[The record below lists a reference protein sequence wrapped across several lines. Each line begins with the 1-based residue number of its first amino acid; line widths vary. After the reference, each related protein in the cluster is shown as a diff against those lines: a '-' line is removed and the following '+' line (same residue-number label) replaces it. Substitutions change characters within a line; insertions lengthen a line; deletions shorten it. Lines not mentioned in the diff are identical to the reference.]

1 MLQQI
6 SARSVVYQVLD
17 QVLADQTVAPWS
29 RGAIHSVIDALKG
42 HSAPREDVR
51 RAESISIGLHKLE
64 WALQRNDSAGSEA
77 TLAELKSLA
86 ADWLDAR
93 ICN

>member
-29 RGAIHSVIDALKG
+29 RGAIHSVIDELKG
-42 HSAPREDVR
+42 HSAASDDLR
-51 RAESISIGLHKLE
+51 RAESISIALHKLE
-64 WALQRNDSAGSEA
+64 WALRRCDSVGSKA
-77 TLAELKSLA
+77 AIAELKSLA
-86 ADWLDAR
+86 FSWLDSR